1 MEALSSFSDSWHACH
16 GAQWPRV
23 FRIEPQALVQLLQ
36 ELLAWDAGA
45 IVGLA
50 ALGPQAV
57 RMQLL
62 PNLEPYVEL
71 LEGLMGA
78 GPGAQPQHDEIRR
91 LEAARCYGAL
101 LAAAAGA
108 MYDRITQR

>member
-1 MEALSSFSDSWHACH
+1 MNPIH
-16 GAQWPRV
+16 
-23 FRIEPQALVQLLQ
+23 
-36 ELLAWDAGA
+36 AWDAGA

-71 LEGLMGA
+71 LEAQMRAGQGA
-78 GPGAQPQHDEIRR
+78 PPQRDEIRR
-91 LEAARCYGAL
+91 QEATRCYGAL

-108 MYDRITQR
+108 MYDRITQRYAAGRHPCSGAHVARALVF